1 MARISDLPHSEQVE
15 RVEINVTYVIALA
28 LSMLIN
34 DIEKSLL
41 SRRVRYKQDRKR
53 RFNNII
59 SSIKEIKRNLDI
71 IDYIDFAED
80 LEGHYDAYQYYQED
94 AAELARL
101 VLLFA
106 DRQGHNPDNA
116 NEVFR
121 LLRSQRGEGIIDEET
136 LKRFYLKK

>member
-121 LLRSQRGEGIIDEET
+121 LLRSQKGEGIIDEDT

>member
-1 MARISDLPHSEQVE
+1 MTRISDLPHSEQVE

-106 DRQGHNPDNA
+106 DRQGHDPDNA

-121 LLRSQRGEGIIDEET
+121 LLRSQKGEGIIDEET

>member
-71 IDYIDFAED
+71 IDYSDFAED

-121 LLRSQRGEGIIDEET
+121 LLRSQKGEGIIDEET

>member
-34 DIEKSLL
+34 DIEKSLI
-41 SRRVRYKQDRKR
+41 SRGVRYKQDRKR

-106 DRQGHNPDNA
+106 DKQGHDPDNA

-121 LLRSQRGEGIIDEET
+121 LLRSQTGEGIIDEET

>member
-34 DIEKSLL
+34 DIEKSLI
-41 SRRVRYKQDRKR
+41 SRKVRYKQDRKR

-106 DRQGHNPDNA
+106 DRQGYNPDNA

-121 LLRSQRGEGIIDEET
+121 LLRSQKGEGIIDEET

>member
-41 SRRVRYKQDRKR
+41 SRRVSYKQDRKR

-121 LLRSQRGEGIIDEET
+121 LLRSQKGEGIIDEET

>member
-1 MARISDLPHSEQVE
+1 MTRISDLPHSEQVE

-121 LLRSQRGEGIIDEET
+121 LLRSQKGEGIIDEET

>member
-101 VLLFA
+101 ILLFA
-106 DRQGHNPDNA
+106 DRQGHDPDNA

-121 LLRSQRGEGIIDEET
+121 LLRSQTGEGIIDEET

>member
-1 MARISDLPHSEQVE
+1 MKISDLPHSEQVE

-106 DRQGHNPDNA
+106 DRQGHDPDNA

-121 LLRSQRGEGIIDEET
+121 LLRSQKGEGIIDEET

>member
-1 MARISDLPHSEQVE
+1 MARISDLPHNEQVK

-121 LLRSQRGEGIIDEET
+121 LLRSQTGEGIIDEET

>member
-101 VLLFA
+101 VLLFS

-121 LLRSQRGEGIIDEET
+121 LLRSQTGEGIIDEET

>member
-1 MARISDLPHSEQVE
+1 MARISDLPHGEQVE

-106 DRQGHNPDNA
+106 DRQGHDPDNA

-121 LLRSQRGEGIIDEET
+121 LLRSQTGEGIIDEET

>member
-41 SRRVRYKQDRKR
+41 SRKVRYKQDRKR

-121 LLRSQRGEGIIDEET
+121 LLRSQKGEGIIDEET

>member
-41 SRRVRYKQDRKR
+41 SRKVRYKQDRKR

-106 DRQGHNPDNA
+106 DRQGHDPDNA

-121 LLRSQRGEGIIDEET
+121 LLRSQKGEGIIDEET

>member
-106 DRQGHNPDNA
+106 DRQGYHPDNA
-116 NEVFR
+116 NAVFR
-121 LLRSQRGEGIIDEET
+121 LLRSQTGEGIIDEET

>member
-106 DRQGHNPDNA
+106 DRQGYDPDNA

-121 LLRSQRGEGIIDEET
+121 LLRSQKGEGIIDEET

>member
-15 RVEINVTYVIALA
+15 RVEINITYVIALA

-34 DIEKSLL
+34 DIEKSLI
-41 SRRVRYKQDRKR
+41 SRKVRYKQDRKR

-106 DRQGHNPDNA
+106 DRQGYNPDNA

-121 LLRSQRGEGIIDEET
+121 LLRSQKGEGIIDEET

>member
-80 LEGHYDAYQYYQED
+80 LKGHYDAYQYYQED

-106 DRQGHNPDNA
+106 DRQGHDPDNA

-121 LLRSQRGEGIIDEET
+121 LLRSQKGEGIIDEET

>member
-41 SRRVRYKQDRKR
+41 SRKVRYKQDRKR

-106 DRQGHNPDNA
+106 DRQGHDPDNA

-121 LLRSQRGEGIIDEET
+121 LLRSQTGEGIIDEET

>member
-121 LLRSQRGEGIIDEET
+121 LLRSQTGEGIIDEET

>member
-34 DIEKSLL
+34 DIEKSLI
-41 SRRVRYKQDRKR
+41 SRKVRYKQDRKR

-106 DRQGHNPDNA
+106 DRQGHDPDNA

-121 LLRSQRGEGIIDEET
+121 LLRSQKGEGIIDEET

>member
-1 MARISDLPHSEQVE
+1 MTRISDLPHSEQVE

-106 DRQGHNPDNA
+106 DRQGYNPDNA

-121 LLRSQRGEGIIDEET
+121 LLRSQKGEGIIDEET